1 MPVYWRDLREEPSWL
16 LLFIGGRMLTLRQ
29 LHRRLSAG
37 YAPQEM
43 GESAVLAPLD
53 LPAVLGAIAADG
65 IAEGVNLSPGTVA
78 AIRRF
83 ADATPCFGN
92 FDRRFEFLPAEH
104 AAAEERFGRPI
115 LVAHYFDRLAK
126 CAAAQAV
133 AGDPVLREIAC
144 RHLATSA
151 QVISHRLWWSFK
163 PARVEEA
170 LLHLASQER
179 FHYDLNDWRS
189 LKFFFY
195 LTDVDPESGA
205 HVYVR
210 GSHRKRRFKHQLSP
224 FVGQTTREILA
235 TYGKERLLCVSGPAG
250 TGFAEDPF
258 GFHMGTVTA
267 GRPRLILEV
276 EYGVSRATPRRF
288 YGEQVF

>member
-1 MPVYWRDLREEPSWL
+1 MPVYLRDLREEPSWL
-16 LLFIGGRMLTLRQ
+16 LFLIGGRMLTLRR

-37 YAPQEM
+37 YAPQDVPT
-43 GESAVLAPLD
+43 STVLAPLD
-53 LPAVLGAIAADG
+53 LAVLFAALAADG
-65 IAEGVNLSPGTVA
+65 IAVGVNLSPETAA

-83 ADATPCFGN
+83 ADTTACFGN
-92 FDRRFEFLPAEH
+92 FDRRLEFLPAEH
-104 AAAEERFGRPI
+104 AAAEQRFGRPV
-115 LVAHYFDRLAK
+115 LVAHYFDRLAE

-133 AGDPVLREIAC
+133 AGDPMLREIAS
-144 RHLATSA
+144 RHLAAPA
-151 QVISHRLWWSFK
+151 QVISHRLWWSFR

-170 LLHLASQER
+170 MLHLASQER

-195 LTDVDPESGA
+195 LTDVDAASGA

-210 GSHRKRRFKHQLSP
+210 GSHRKRRFRHQLSP
-224 FVGQTTREILA
+224 FVGQTTHEILA
-235 TYGKERLLCVSGPAG
+235 TYGADRLLRIAGPAG

-276 EYGVSRATPRRF
+276 EFGISRPTPRRF